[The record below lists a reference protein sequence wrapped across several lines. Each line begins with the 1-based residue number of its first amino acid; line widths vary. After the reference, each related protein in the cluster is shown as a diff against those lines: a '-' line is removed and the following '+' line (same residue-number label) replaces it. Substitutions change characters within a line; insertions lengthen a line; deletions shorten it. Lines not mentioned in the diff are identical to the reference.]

1 MRLTSIIV
9 LALAIAMGIVAVF
22 GVRTMLQSNQ
32 QRTAQIV
39 AAPTVA
45 TTVVVARQQL
55 EFGTQLQPELL
66 KEIPWASAEK
76 PEGSFTKISEVVG
89 GERRVALRS
98 MAPGELVLRDRISGF
113 GGRATLSQII
123 EPGKRAMTI
132 RVNDV
137 SGAAGFI
144 LPGDRVDVMVTMQDG
159 DDRRDTIT
167 NILMQDVRVLA
178 IDQVADDSQEGAIV
192 AKAATLEVGPEDA
205 QRIALGSTV
214 GSLSLSLRNLN
225 PGDEDTS
232 EGDAIATR
240 TIRFKDLA
248 QKPVSTPAPRRAA
261 VRRVNAPTPVSSV
274 TTMKVIRGV
283 ESSKVEV
290 PKDSPTTSIISSAG
304 APAQLLGSSYANRGA
319 ASAE

>member
-22 GVRTMLQSNQ
+22 GVRTMLQVN
-32 QRTAQIV
+32 QRTAQTET
-39 AAPTVA
+39 APIET

-55 EFGTQLQPELL
+55 EFGTQLLPELL

-76 PEGSFTKISEVVG
+76 PEGSFTKISEVVA

-98 MAPGELVLRDRISGF
+98 IAPGELVLRDRISGF

-144 LPGDRVDVMVTMQDG
+144 LPGDRVDVMVTVQDG

-167 NILMQDVRVLA
+167 NILMQDIRVLA

-205 QRIALGSTV
+205 QKIALGSTV
-214 GSLSLSLRNLN
+214 GSLSLSLRNLT
-225 PGDEDTS
+225 PGDEES
-232 EGDAIATR
+232 ERSEAFESR
-240 TIRFKDLA
+240 TIRFQDLG
-248 QKPVSTPAPRRAA
+248 QKQASAPAPRRAP
-261 VRRVNAPTPVSSV
+261 VRRAKAPAPVSSV

-283 ESSKVEV
+283 EASKVEV
-290 PKDSPTTSIISSAG
+290 PKDSQPTTIIGAAG
-304 APAQLLGSSYANRGA
+304 APAQLLGSAYLDRGA
-319 ASAE
+319 PSAE